1 VHKFGWF
8 PDGVHDEPYEYS
20 NIWTRE
26 KTSGPNRL
34 AIAPRANHVGLI
46 QKLAEQMSGP
56 FLLLYVLVVP
66 RTESEPGRYQSEP
79 IDEEELNRFLCRY
92 KNFLENDA
100 RHNLWIRSSDDSMLV
115 FDRHNIIYAYGPLEM
130 FTSTLT
136 SSGLNESADI
146 KFPDP
151 HSHHYQSEFDDSE
164 RKILQEQS
172 WVRSPLRKGDE
183 NPE

>member
-8 PDGVHDEPYEYS
+8 PDGVRDEPYEYP

-26 KTSGPNRL
+26 KTSGSDRL
-34 AIAPRANHVGLI
+34 VIAPSSNHVELI
-46 QKLAEQMSGP
+46 QKLIEQMGGP

-66 RTESEPGRYQSEP
+66 RGESVAGRYQSEP
-79 IDEEELNRFLCRY
+79 INAEELNRFLHRY
-92 KNFLENDA
+92 KNFLEKDA

-130 FTSTLT
+130 FASTLT
-136 SSGLNESADI
+136 SSGLNEATDI
-146 KFPDP
+146 SFPDP
-151 HSHHYQSEFDDSE
+151 HSHHYQSEFDDPE
-164 RKILQEQS
+164 RQILQEQS